1 MGNLTPS
8 SLNSYVQT
16 YAGAK
21 LRTFDKTVT
30 TTFTAYKRYY
40 GDDMRITETN
50 QINPPASG
58 PGAGYL
64 EFNYGV
70 TSYTYTQSPPA
81 LKSDGRLRNFS
92 WTSASAL
99 VSNPGGA
106 TYNYANLAG
115 AKMMRATHETFAT
128 HTQNIGQRFE
138 YTGAADSLYN
148 NYIDG
153 GVSSGSVITAQDI
166 VDTLEDVVQ
175 RTVDLIEGRITNR
188 SMNVRICHVSCHTSC
203 HSSRG
208 RR

>member
-40 GDDMRITETN
+40 GDDMRLIETG
-50 QINPPASG
+50 QINPPSSG

-64 EFNYGV
+64 EFGYGQ
-70 TSYTYTQSPPA
+70 TSYSYSSSPPV

-92 WTSASAL
+92 WTSASQL
-99 VSNPGGA
+99 VSNPLAA
-106 TYNYANLAG
+106 TYTGNLAG
-115 AKMMRATHETFAT
+115 ARMMRATHETFAT

>member
-1 MGNLTPS
+1 MGNLTAS

-40 GDDMRITETN
+40 GDTMHVTETG
-50 QINPPASG
+50 QFNPPSSG
-58 PGAGYL
+58 NGAGYL
-64 EFNYGV
+64 HYNYGV
-70 TSYTYTQSPPA
+70 TSYTYSQSPPVVRT
-81 LKSDGRLRNFS
+81 DGTLRNYS
-92 WTSASAL
+92 YSSASQL
-99 VSNPGGA
+99 QSTPVNGVG
-106 TYNYANLAG
+106 TGILAG
-115 AKMMRATHETFAT
+115 AFMMRATHETFAT
-128 HTQNIGQRFE
+128 HTQDIGQRFE

-148 NYIDG
+148 NYIDA
-153 GVSSGSVITAQDI
+153 GVSSGSIITAQDI

-188 SMNVRICHVSCHTSC
+188 SMDVRICHTSCHTSC